1 MLLNKAFTTVKS
13 VNKTKLRDIHELLS
27 SSSLVLRFF
36 TRGKYEAVSD
46 ASRREV
52 WNEFYAENNI
62 ISARLPANLFPRRLK
77 FSRRWKNARPAALIM
92 KACSKARFSR
102 EKVDLESVL

>member
-1 MLLNKAFTTVKS
+1 M
-13 VNKTKLRDIHELLS
+13 
-27 SSSLVLRFF
+27 
-36 TRGKYEAVSD
+36 
-46 ASRREV
+46 

-92 KACSKARFSR
+92 KACSKARFSC
-102 EKVDLESVL
+102 EKLDLESVLKTRVWVMIQVRVT

>member
-1 MLLNKAFTTVKS
+1 MATALKNLGAKWLSDK
-13 VNKTKLRDIHELLS
+13 KLISCPD
-27 SSSLVLRFF
+27 
-36 TRGKYEAVSD
+36 EAVSD

-77 FSRRWKNARPAALIM
+77 FFRRWKNARRAALIM